1 MDETT
6 TPPSPT
12 PQKNGGNGKA
22 IGIIILVI
30 VLALLAWYFTKNKN
44 GSQTLSDTQTASS
57 TQQSSGQPTSLKNLM
72 AGSPQKCDVSFS
84 SNNSQSQGTVYVNH
98 SSYRGDF
105 TSQTADGKQVTTH
118 MISDGQI
125 MWTWQDGTGVGYKM
139 AAGVMGESASTT
151 PGSGN
156 GVDPTANYDYQCS
169 SWNVVNSIFTPPA
182 DYHFTDMSASMNAG
196 ASASSSSATM
206 KAQQCAACGSL
217 TGSQQAQCKAAL
229 SCP

>member
-6 TPPSPT
+6 PSTSPA
-12 PQKNGGNGKA
+12 PQKSGGSGKA

-30 VLALLAWYFTKNKN
+30 VLALLAWYFTKNNN
-44 GSQTLSDTQTASS
+44 GSQSVSNSQTTTS
-57 TQQSSGQPTSLKNLM
+57 TEQSAGQPTSLKNLM

-84 SNNSQSQGTVYVNH
+84 NGTNQTQGTVYVNH

-105 TSQTADGKQVTTH
+105 NYQTPDGKITTTH
-118 MISDGQI
+118 MISDGQTV
-125 MWTWQDGTGVGYKM
+125 WTWQDGTGVGYRM
-139 AAGVMGESASTT
+139 STGVMGESASTT
-151 PGSGN
+151 PGSGS
-156 GVDPTANYDYQCS
+156 GVDPAANYNYQCS
-169 SWNVVNSIFTPPA
+169 SWNVVNSMFTPPS
-182 DYHFTDMSASMNAG
+182 DYKFTDMSASMNTG
-196 ASASSSSATM
+196 ASASSSSSST